1 MKRGHD
7 LTGLMKFAT
16 RPEWADD
23 LNDALDDH
31 LGPALTEFDIDSDE
45 LPGIIGDHWAMTLWG
60 CAFEDL
66 ATRVFEPD
74 GRNLV
79 DEYLKRRGWNET
91 GPNKIYM
98 RALKASV
105 MSVYEVSAIEP
116 GVGFLARDL
125 IRGGEPVQVRER
137 TASKTLGQWDRIGAR
152 IVPAGGHMILAG
164 GLLSFTAEATSAL
177 LEALRMGQ
185 GKRAA
190 RTKLMIGDDQL
201 RDLAPLISMVWLF
214 DILPRMLEPA
224 TIPTLHNADGEEVVF
239 HRVRFPFAR
248 GTTQA
253 LVAERLDTVPALQ
266 RETAHFWN
274 WLGTKPTPGKK
285 GTGRM
290 AWGVTMEDGTPVLGN
305 LELKGRALNLSVTS
319 AERAE
324 RGVAL
329 ITQTLGDMVGAPL
342 TEIETVE
349 QAMAARQEGRTSSE
363 PAPDIPVEVATPLVH
378 GMLDRQYRTLLN
390 ESVPMLGDK
399 TPRQCARS
407 KAGRD
412 QLAVWLKHLENLS
425 GRQLDP
431 DDPMAT
437 YDFAWMW
444 QELGIEELRR

>member
-137 TASKTLGQWDRIGAR
+137 TASKTLGQWDR
-152 IVPAGGHMILAG
+152 
-164 GLLSFTAEATSAL
+164 SAH
-177 LEALRMGQ
+177 ASC
-185 GKRAA
+185 
-190 RTKLMIGDDQL
+190 
-201 RDLAPLISMVWLF
+201 P
-214 DILPRMLEPA
+214 
-224 TIPTLHNADGEEVVF
+224 
-239 HRVRFPFAR
+239 
-248 GTTQA
+248 
-253 LVAERLDTVPALQ
+253 
-266 RETAHFWN
+266 
-274 WLGTKPTPGKK
+274 
-285 GTGRM
+285 
-290 AWGVTMEDGTPVLGN
+290 
-305 LELKGRALNLSVTS
+305 
-319 AERAE
+319 
-324 RGVAL
+324 
-329 ITQTLGDMVGAPL
+329 
-342 TEIETVE
+342 
-349 QAMAARQEGRTSSE
+349 
-363 PAPDIPVEVATPLVH
+363 
-378 GMLDRQYRTLLN
+378 
-390 ESVPMLGDK
+390 
-399 TPRQCARS
+399 
-407 KAGRD
+407 
-412 QLAVWLKHLENLS
+412 
-425 GRQLDP
+425 
-431 DDPMAT
+431 
-437 YDFAWMW
+437 
-444 QELGIEELRR
+444 

>member
-23 LNDALDDH
+23 LHDALDDH
-31 LGPALTEFDIDSDE
+31 LGPVLTQFDIDSDE

-66 ATRVFEPD
+66 VTRVFEPD
-74 GRNLV
+74 GRNIV
-79 DEYLKRRGWNET
+79 DEYLKRRGWNEA
-91 GPNKIYM
+91 GPNKLYM
-98 RALKASV
+98 RALKTSV

-125 IRGGEPVQVRER
+125 IRGGDPVQVRER
-137 TASKTLGQWDRIGAR
+137 TASRTLGPWDRIGVR
-152 IVPAGGHMILAG
+152 IIPVSGHRILAG

-177 LEALRMGQ
+177 LEALRLGQ
-185 GKRAA
+185 GKRGPRA
-190 RTKLMIGDDQL
+190 KLVIDDDQL

-214 DILPRMLEPA
+214 DILPRMLEPVA
-224 TIPTLHNADGEEVVF
+224 IPTLHNADGEEVVF
-239 HRVRFPFAR
+239 HRVRFPFTR

-253 LVAERLDTVPALQ
+253 LIGDRLDTVPALQ
-266 RETAHFWN
+266 RETSHFWN
-274 WLGTKPTPGKK
+274 WLGTRTKQGKK
-285 GTGRM
+285 GTGQI
-290 AWGVTMEDGTPVLGN
+290 AWGVSMEDGTPVLGN
-305 LELKGRALNLSVTS
+305 LELKGRALILSVTS

-329 ITQTLGDMVGAPL
+329 VTQALGALVGTPL
-342 TEIETVE
+342 TEIETIE
-349 QAMAARQEGRTSSE
+349 QAMAARQEGRTVSE

-378 GMLDRQYRTLLN
+378 GMLDRQYRTLLD
-390 ESVPMLGDK
+390 EPVPMLGDK
-399 TPRQCARS
+399 TPRQCAGS

-412 QLAVWLKHLENLS
+412 QLATWLKHLENLS
-425 GRQLDP
+425 GRHADI

-437 YDFAWMW
+437 YDFGWIW

>member
-23 LNDALDDH
+23 LHDALDDH
-31 LGPALTEFDIDSDE
+31 LGPALAQFDIDSDE
-45 LPGIIGDHWAMTLWG
+45 LPDIIGEHWAMTLWG

-79 DEYLKRRGWNET
+79 DEYLKRRGWNEA

-98 RALKASV
+98 RALRTSV

-137 TASKTLGQWDRIGAR
+137 TASKTLGPWDRIGAR
-152 IVPAGGHMILAG
+152 IIPVSGHNILAG
-164 GLLSFTAEATSAL
+164 GLLSFTAEATSSL
-177 LEALRMGQ
+177 LEALRLGQ
-185 GKRAA
+185 GKRGPRA
-190 RTKLMIGDDQL
+190 KLAMGDDQL

-214 DILPRMLEPA
+214 DILPRALEPT
-224 TIPTLHNADGEEVVF
+224 TIPTLHNADGEEVIF

-253 LVAERLDTVPALQ
+253 LVGERLDTMPAFQ
-266 RETAHFWN
+266 RETSHFWN
-274 WLGTKPTPGKK
+274 WLGTKPKPGKK
-285 GTGRM
+285 GSGQM
-290 AWGVTMEDGTPVLGN
+290 AWGVSMADGTPVLGN
-305 LELKGRALNLSVTS
+305 LELKGRALILAVTS

-324 RGVAL
+324 RGAAL
-329 ITQTLGDMVGAPL
+329 IGQALGDLVGTPL
-342 TEIETVE
+342 IEIETIE
-349 QAMAARQEGRTSSE
+349 QAMAARQEGRTTSE

-378 GMLDRQYRTLLN
+378 AMLDRQYRALL
-390 ESVPMLGDK
+390 EEPVPMLGDK

-407 KAGRD
+407 KAGRE
-412 QLAVWLKHLENLS
+412 QLADWLKYLENLS
-425 GRQLDP
+425 GRQAGT

-437 YDFAWMW
+437 YDFSWIW
-444 QELGIEELRR
+444 HELGVEDLRR

>member
-1 MKRGHD
+1 
-7 LTGLMKFAT
+7 
-16 RPEWADD
+16 
-23 LNDALDDH
+23 
-31 LGPALTEFDIDSDE
+31 
-45 LPGIIGDHWAMTLWG
+45 MTLWG

-152 IVPAGGHMILAG
+152 IVPVGGHMILAG

-290 AWGVTMEDGTPVLGN
+290 AWGVTMEDGTPVLGIWSS
-305 LELKGRALNLSVTS
+305 R
-319 AERAE
+319 
-324 RGVAL
+324 VAL
-329 ITQTLGDMVGAPL
+329 
-342 TEIETVE
+342 
-349 QAMAARQEGRTSSE
+349 
-363 PAPDIPVEVATPLVH
+363 
-378 GMLDRQYRTLLN
+378 
-390 ESVPMLGDK
+390 
-399 TPRQCARS
+399 
-407 KAGRD
+407 
-412 QLAVWLKHLENLS
+412 
-425 GRQLDP
+425 
-431 DDPMAT
+431 
-437 YDFAWMW
+437 
-444 QELGIEELRR
+444 

>member
-1 MKRGHD
+1 
-7 LTGLMKFAT
+7 
-16 RPEWADD
+16 
-23 LNDALDDH
+23 
-31 LGPALTEFDIDSDE
+31 
-45 LPGIIGDHWAMTLWG
+45 
-60 CAFEDL
+60 
-66 ATRVFEPD
+66 
-74 GRNLV
+74 
-79 DEYLKRRGWNET
+79 
-91 GPNKIYM
+91 
-98 RALKASV
+98 
-105 MSVYEVSAIEP
+105 
-116 GVGFLARDL
+116 
-125 IRGGEPVQVRER
+125 
-137 TASKTLGQWDRIGAR
+137 
-152 IVPAGGHMILAG
+152 
-164 GLLSFTAEATSAL
+164 
-177 LEALRMGQ
+177 MGQ

>member
-1 MKRGHD
+1 MKRCHD

-152 IVPAGGHMILAG
+152 IVPVGGHMILAG

-214 DILPRMLEPA
+214 DILPGCSSLPPFPRCIMPMARRWFFTVSASPSRVARRRLLSRSDS
-224 TIPTLHNADGEEVVF
+224 IPSRRCN
-239 HRVRFPFAR
+239 
-248 GTTQA
+248 
-253 LVAERLDTVPALQ
+253 
-266 RETAHFWN
+266 
-274 WLGTKPTPGKK
+274 GKQPIS
-285 GTGRM
+285 GTG
-290 AWGVTMEDGTPVLGN
+290 
-305 LELKGRALNLSVTS
+305 
-319 AERAE
+319 
-324 RGVAL
+324 
-329 ITQTLGDMVGAPL
+329 
-342 TEIETVE
+342 
-349 QAMAARQEGRTSSE
+349 
-363 PAPDIPVEVATPLVH
+363 
-378 GMLDRQYRTLLN
+378 
-390 ESVPMLGDK
+390 
-399 TPRQCARS
+399 
-407 KAGRD
+407 
-412 QLAVWLKHLENLS
+412 S
-425 GRQLDP
+425 GRNQHRARKAP
-431 DDPMAT
+431 AGWHG
-437 YDFAWMW
+437 A
-444 QELGIEELRR
+444 

>member
-1 MKRGHD
+1 MKRCHD

-152 IVPAGGHMILAG
+152 IVPA
-164 GLLSFTAEATSAL
+164 AT
-177 LEALRMGQ
+177 
-185 GKRAA
+185 
-190 RTKLMIGDDQL
+190 
-201 RDLAPLISMVWLF
+201 
-214 DILPRMLEPA
+214 
-224 TIPTLHNADGEEVVF
+224 
-239 HRVRFPFAR
+239 
-248 GTTQA
+248 
-253 LVAERLDTVPALQ
+253 
-266 RETAHFWN
+266 
-274 WLGTKPTPGKK
+274 
-285 GTGRM
+285 
-290 AWGVTMEDGTPVLGN
+290 
-305 LELKGRALNLSVTS
+305 
-319 AERAE
+319 
-324 RGVAL
+324 
-329 ITQTLGDMVGAPL
+329 
-342 TEIETVE
+342 
-349 QAMAARQEGRTSSE
+349 
-363 PAPDIPVEVATPLVH
+363 
-378 GMLDRQYRTLLN
+378 
-390 ESVPMLGDK
+390 
-399 TPRQCARS
+399 
-407 KAGRD
+407 
-412 QLAVWLKHLENLS
+412 
-425 GRQLDP
+425 
-431 DDPMAT
+431 
-437 YDFAWMW
+437 
-444 QELGIEELRR
+444 

>member
-1 MKRGHD
+1 
-7 LTGLMKFAT
+7 
-16 RPEWADD
+16 
-23 LNDALDDH
+23 
-31 LGPALTEFDIDSDE
+31 
-45 LPGIIGDHWAMTLWG
+45 MTLWG

-152 IVPAGGHMILAG
+152 IVPVGGHMILAG

-239 HRVRFPFAR
+239 HRVRFPSRVAR
-248 GTTQA
+248 R
-253 LVAERLDTVPALQ
+253 RLLSRSDSIPS
-266 RETAHFWN
+266 RRCN
-274 WLGTKPTPGKK
+274 GKQPIS
-285 GTGRM
+285 GTG
-290 AWGVTMEDGTPVLGN
+290 
-305 LELKGRALNLSVTS
+305 
-319 AERAE
+319 
-324 RGVAL
+324 
-329 ITQTLGDMVGAPL
+329 
-342 TEIETVE
+342 
-349 QAMAARQEGRTSSE
+349 
-363 PAPDIPVEVATPLVH
+363 
-378 GMLDRQYRTLLN
+378 
-390 ESVPMLGDK
+390 
-399 TPRQCARS
+399 
-407 KAGRD
+407 
-412 QLAVWLKHLENLS
+412 S
-425 GRQLDP
+425 GRNQHRARKAP
-431 DDPMAT
+431 AGWHG
-437 YDFAWMW
+437 A
-444 QELGIEELRR
+444 